1 MKKFAIFDTECVGLD
16 DRSIYDI
23 AWQIVDRHGRIYD
36 RANFLVEETLTNPKI
51 MGQAFYH
58 KKVYSHYIP
67 MLASG
72 AVEMQP
78 WIDIIEAFRADLR
91 FHNVAAICAYNMAFD
106 IKAMQHTHGQFGD
119 SERVTGGDYDA
130 LCLWQF
136 VCESILSRP
145 KFQKI
150 ATELGWFKT
159 STGNV
164 FTNAEKAYAYISG
177 AWGFVEDH
185 TALSDVEIET
195 EIFAACMKQKRKI
208 PYNNL
213 DGSPWKLAQ

>member
-1 MKKFAIFDTECVGLD
+1 MKKFLIFDTECIGLD

-23 AWQIVDRHGRIYD
+23 AWQIVDRHGRVYD
-36 RANFLVEETLTNPKI
+36 SANFLVEETITNPDI
-51 MGQAFYH
+51 MAKAHYH
-58 KKVYSHYIP
+58 KKIYSHYIP
-67 MLASG
+67 MIADG
-72 AVEMQP
+72 EVTIRP
-78 WIDIIEAFRADLR
+78 WQEIIEAFRADLR
-91 FHNVAAICAYNMAFD
+91 HWNVSAIAAYNMSFD
-106 IKAMQHTHGQFGD
+106 IAAMRATHGRYGD
-119 SERVTGGDYDA
+119 DKSVTDGRYDA

-195 EIFAACMKQKRKI
+195 EIFVACMKQKRTI
-208 PYNNL
+208 PYNNI
-213 DGSPWKLAQ
+213 DGSPWALAQ